1 MSSITQIV
9 EAYQQLLNEEVY
21 KIAKETGAVKRQ
33 REHGL
38 DAATFVQST
47 IFGFWQEPDLRSSG
61 LVQVAQRR
69 EVSVTESAISQ
80 RYTKESAEMFQS
92 VLQKLAE
99 MTIELEKVDTPLLKQ
114 FTAVIVEDS
123 STVSLPPGLS
133 EVWKGCGGQH
143 CIEHAAV
150 KLFVWWNVLTGVVK
164 GPFLCDGRTSDYES
178 PLQKKEL
185 PAGSLYLADLGFFSK
200 KALGTIIN
208 GLKEELGREGRR
220 YVVTRLKSSTALY
233 TRSGHRFHLRG
244 VLPAQ
249 VGQVRELGVL
259 LYKERLPMRMIMV
272 RVPEEVALER
282 QERIR
287 RAAKRH
293 EHEVSE
299 EALYLAN
306 WTIVLTNLPRT
317 RADYAQVL
325 VLLRLRWQIERLFRL
340 WKADGKIDEWR
351 TKKPYRI
358 LCEFYAKLCAMIMQ
372 SALLAEG
379 CWSDPYRSIVKAAQ
393 AIRREV
399 NRIMVAFY
407 EGGLEKT
414 ILSVL
419 RCMHSGCRI
428 DHRAAHPSTAQLLA
442 DGIDWQLELL
452 LT

>member
-1 MSSITQIV
+1 MSSITQLV
-9 EAYQQLLNEEVY
+9 EEYQRILTEEVL

-33 REHGL
+33 RKNGL
-38 DAATFVQST
+38 DAATFVQSM
-47 IFGFWQEPDLRSSG
+47 IFGYWQEPDLRTSG
-61 LVQVAQRR
+61 LIQVAQRR

-80 RYTKESAEMFQS
+80 RFTKESAEMFLS
-92 VLQKLAE
+92 VLQE
-99 MTIELEKVDTPLLKQ
+99 ISRMTIELEKVDTPLLKQ

-123 STVSLPPGLS
+123 STVSLPPELA
-133 EVWKGCGGQH
+133 EIWKGCGGQH
-143 CIEHAAV
+143 CKKHAAV

-164 GPFLCDGRTSDYES
+164 GPFLCDGRTSDYKS
-178 PLQKKEL
+178 PLQREEL

-200 KALGTIIN
+200 KAIETTIN
-208 GLKEELGREGRR
+208 GLKGELGRKGRR

-233 TRSGHRFHLRG
+233 TRSGHRFTLRG

-249 VGQVRELGVL
+249 VGQIRELGVL
-259 LYKERLPMRMIMV
+259 LYKYRLPMRMIMV
-272 RVPEEVALER
+272 KVPEEVVLER

-287 RAAKRH
+287 NAAKRH
-293 EHEVSE
+293 SHEVSE

-306 WTIVLTNLPRT
+306 WTIVLTNLPRKC
-317 RADYAQVL
+317 ADYTQLL

-340 WKADGKIDEWR
+340 WKEDGKIDEWR

-358 LCEFYAKLCAMIMQ
+358 LCEFYAKLSAMIMQ
-372 SALLAEG
+372 SSLLSEG

-419 RCMHSGCRI
+419 RCMRSGCQI
-428 DHRAAHPSTAQLLA
+428 DHRGAHPSTAQLLV
-442 DGIDWQLELL
+442 DGLDWELELL